1 MEASSTLSLCLREQ
15 QTAQRH
21 SLTHLLCFCTSR
33 EKEWRKTMLLKC
45 ARVPRL
51 MWNDAC
57 ILKKWKANWEWHWFS
72 AACFYLLTVLSSLL
86 WVFRYVCKHS
96 LIYCCSRITHSVGK
110 DAHFTIKTSD
120 KYKLWGLTQLT
131 NICSKNILLMLFLN
145 VFFFLNPL
153 GLFDQKWPKTFTFW
167 IFFWDETWWLLS
179 H

>member
-51 MWNDAC
+51 MWNDTC
-57 ILKKWKANWEWHWFS
+57 ILKKWEANWEWHWFS

-96 LIYCCSRITHSVGK
+96 LIYCCSCIIHTVGK
-110 DAHFTIKTSD
+110 DAQTHFTIITSD
-120 KYKLWGLTQLT
+120 KNKLRGLTQLT
-131 NICSKNILLMLFLN
+131 NICSEEHFVN
-145 VFFFLNPL
+145 VISECSLKFFF
-153 GLFDQKWPKTFTFW
+153 
-167 IFFWDETWWLLS
+167 
-179 H
+179 